1 MSVNHRNKQS
11 NSSSA
16 NSTKELEELLAS
28 SIIPDRDR
36 DRPEKSALESGAPGE
51 IGSDRIEESE
61 ELLMKLRS
69 VLLPSEVGEGSS
81 EIEQLE
87 QRVTSIERQMPDPGE
102 LIKIMVPLISQTLS
116 RKLVA
121 SEEMLQVFAFA
132 LDQIIVKRTQ
142 RDKGAMSAAIAP
154 LMSEAIARSVRI
166 APDEIAQ
173 AIAPEIARAIEE
185 QTRLDKEAIV
195 RALAP
200 IIEAVIDD
208 KIRQAKALI
217 DRSLSDFLNQEI
229 AAYISN
235 GSAELAEAIAP
246 ELARAITQQHEID
259 SEAMVTA
266 IAPMIAGAIAQ
277 SIQSDKQSIDGAL
290 SPVLQDAISQYI
302 SNSPAELARAIA
314 PELAN
319 AMTQQQEID
328 SEAMVT
334 AIAPIIAGAMAQS
347 IQSDKQS
354 IDGAL
359 SPVLKDAISQ
369 YISNSPAELAE
380 AIAPELTR
388 AIREQTRLN
397 KKEMVRALL
406 PSIELIIKY
415 KTPELKEQINQEL
428 AELFNPA
435 ISAYISNSPAELA
448 EAIAPEIANAIAEQT
463 RLDKQ
468 AMVNAITPSV
478 ESLIDAKIADIK
490 EAVDRSV
497 KEVIAAGIT
506 EYMHNSPEQLAEAIG
521 PKLSRAVEKQN
532 EIDPEAMVTA
542 LSPIIARVI
551 EHSIQ
556 SDKESMDV
564 VLSPV
569 LRDGIAS
576 YLKADP
582 TEVVQAI
589 GPEIFKVIREQNL
602 VPPEELVKT
611 LYPVIDRMIES
622 RIKEDRLSMS
632 TAFAPVISPA
642 ISQRIEEVPEE
653 IAMAIAPEIATA
665 IEEQIRLDSP
675 AMTDALYPVI
685 GNTIVKYIAE
695 TIREINENIENALTP
710 KTIWRKVRARLKGVS
725 EAELLLSEKMPF
737 IIRAIFL
744 IEKTSGL
751 IISDIQPS
759 GEERLEA
766 EMVAGMLT
774 AIRSFVSEY
783 LPQSKQVSEID
794 EINYGKNKIIL
805 EMAGYCYLA
814 VVIDGEPSQQFI
826 DKMRQTFSQ
835 IVQNHSKPIKS
846 YEGDPDSIPQQV
858 QKLLEGLM
866 STDPGLT
873 KRNKPP
879 WALMAIGLVLVGI
892 TTVPWGIYEYR
903 NRVDRRLA
911 ARVSEALAA
920 APELSIYRLDVGVD
934 RGKVKLTGR
943 VPSEYLQNKAEEIA
957 LSAAGKLELENKIVA
972 VEIPPDP
979 VEVEREVG
987 RVAAT
992 LNGQDS
998 ITISAEYQGGKVTVT
1013 GEVIFK
1019 SDAQKITQAFEQIP
1033 GVKSIANTIQVKPL
1047 TIASRLYFVKGSAK
1061 IRPQDVSIKIAPIKE
1076 LMMRYPEMHLRI
1088 VGYID
1093 NIKDSGENQQL
1104 AKQRALGV
1112 KKILETQGIDPK
1124 RLQTMGKTHS
1134 PLDVDASGP
1143 VWLRRA
1149 VVFYPIIPDENK

>member
-1 MSVNHRNKQS
+1 MSVNHSNKQPK
-11 NSSSA
+11 SSIA
-16 NSTKELEELLAS
+16 NSTKELEEILTSRMVRARQEES
-28 SIIPDRDR
+28 T
-36 DRPEKSALESGAPGE
+36 LESGAPGD
-51 IGSDRIEESE
+51 ISSDRIGESE

-69 VLLPSEVGEGSS
+69 VLLPSEVPEPSS
-81 EIEQLE
+81 EIEQLQ

-154 LMSEAIARSVRI
+154 LMSEAIARSVRA
-166 APDEIAQ
+166 APDEIAR
-173 AIAPEIARAIEE
+173 AIAPEIAKAIEE

-200 IIEAVIDD
+200 IIEAVIDE

-235 GSAELAEAIAP
+235 GSAELA
-246 ELARAITQQHEID
+246 
-259 SEAMVTA
+259 S
-266 IAPMIAGAIAQ
+266 
-277 SIQSDKQSIDGAL
+277 
-290 SPVLQDAISQYI
+290 
-302 SNSPAELARAIA
+302 AIA

-319 AMTQQQEID
+319 AITQQHELD

-334 AIAPIIAGAMAQS
+334 AIAPIIAGAIGES

-354 IDGAL
+354 IDAAL
-359 SPVLKDAISQ
+359 SPVLKEAISQ

-388 AIREQTRLN
+388 AITEQTRLN

-415 KTPELKEQINQEL
+415 KTPELKQQINQEIG
-428 AELFNPA
+428 ELFNPA
-435 ISAYISNSPAELA
+435 ISAYISNGSAEIGQ
-448 EAIAPEIANAIAEQT
+448 AIAPEIANAIREQT

-478 ESLIDAKIADIK
+478 ESLIETKIADIK
-490 EAVDRSV
+490 EAAHRSV
-497 KEVIAAGIT
+497 KEVLGSAIT
-506 EYMHNSPEQLAEAIG
+506 EYINNSPEQLAEAIA
-521 PKLSRAVEKQN
+521 PKLARAVKKQN
-532 EIDPEAMVTA
+532 QLDSEAMVTA
-542 LSPIIARVI
+542 LSPIIAGI
-551 EHSIQ
+551 IQQSIQ
-556 SDKESMDV
+556 SDRQAIDV

-569 LRDGIAS
+569 LKDGIAE
-576 YLKADP
+576 YIKAYP
-582 TEVVQAI
+582 REVVQAI
-589 GPEIFKVIREQNL
+589 APEIFKVIREQNL
-602 VPPEELVKT
+602 VEPEEIVKT

-622 RIKEDRLSMS
+622 RTKEDKLSMS
-632 TAFAPVISPA
+632 AAFAPIISPA

-665 IEEQIRLDSP
+665 IKEQIRLEYP
-675 AMTDALYPVI
+675 AMADALYPVI
-685 GNTIVKYIAE
+685 GNTITKYIAE
-695 TIREINENIENALTP
+695 TIRDLNENIEKALTP
-710 KTIWRKVRARLKGVS
+710 KTILRKVRARLKGVS

-744 IEKTSGL
+744 IDKTSGL

-783 LPQSKQVSEID
+783 LPQSEHISEID

-814 VVIDGEPSQQFI
+814 VVIDGEPSGHFYE
-826 DKMRQTFSQ
+826 KMRQTFSQ
-835 IVQNHSKPIKS
+835 ILQNHSKPIQS

-858 QKLLEGLM
+858 HQLLEGLM

-873 KRNKPP
+873 KRNKYP
-879 WALMAIGLVLVGI
+879 WALMTIGLVLLVI
-892 TTVPWGIYEYR
+892 ITVPWGIYEYR

-911 ARVSEALAA
+911 AQVTEALAA
-920 APELSIYRLDVGVD
+920 APELSIYRLDVGVH

-943 VPSEYLQNKAEEIA
+943 VPSEYLLNKAEEIA
-957 LSAAGKLELENKIVA
+957 LSSAGKLELENNIIA

-979 VEVEREVG
+979 VEVEQEVR

-992 LNGQDS
+992 LNQMDS

-1013 GEVIFK
+1013 GEVILK

-1033 GVKSIANTIQVKPL
+1033 GVKSIANTLQVKPL

-1061 IRPQDVSIKIAPIKE
+1061 IRPLDVSIKIAPIKE
-1076 LMMRYPEMHLRI
+1076 LMIRYPQMHLRI

-1124 RLQTMGKTHS
+1124 RLQAVGKTHS
-1134 PLDVDASGP
+1134 PLDVDSSGP

-1149 VVFYPIIPDENK
+1149 VVFYPIILDENKQ